1 MKLQQ
6 WAGIDVS
13 SKALEVLVR
22 ASQRVLN
29 VGNSSGGLATLV
41 TELLAVNAAL
51 IVVRAKS
58 GPAHADIELHIELA
72 GQTTR
77 SA

>member
-6 WAGIDVS
+6 WVGIDVS
-13 SKALEVLVR
+13 SKALAVFVR

-29 VGNSSGGLATLV
+29 VGNSSAGLATLV
-41 TELLAVNAAL
+41 TELLAVSAAL
-51 IVVRAKS
+51 IVVR
-58 GPAHADIELHIELA
+58 GAHRLA

-77 SA
+77 LA